1 MESLRYIAE
10 ETGIPPSTIYS
21 AATFYALFN
30 LDPQGDNVVCVC
42 RGTACHTRGSRDLLE
57 KLCLDL
63 GLSGQEPSDTNEADK
78 MALTTA
84 DRRFTVRTVACFG
97 QCALAPV
104 VEVNHHIL
112 SHVNERT
119 LAAGNQGVCNGH
131 KGRKMMPRIQDIGA
145 FNAVREAGLAKLMPA
160 VPRITVG
167 MGTCGRGNG
176 AEEVFHALNE
186 AIHRSGVDVMLAGVG
201 CLGACFQEPL
211 VSVRLPGIRWSCCIA
226 CRPTTPRAFW
236 RRLDRRHAARSG
248 LLQDRGVGPHY
259 HT

>member
-1 MESLRYIAE
+1 MQSVANQVLSANERLLIDGAIARHEDRPGALLGILEAVQSANPHKYLSLESLRYIAD
-10 ETGIPPSTIYS
+10 ETGVPAARIYS

-63 GLSGQEPSDTNEADK
+63 GLSGQEASDTNEADK
-78 MALTTA
+78 LALTTA

-119 LAAGNQGVCNGH
+119 LQREVKALGQTGKTRQGG
-131 KGRKMMPRIQDIGA
+131 K
-145 FNAVREAGLAKLMPA
+145 
-160 VPRITVG
+160 
-167 MGTCGRGNG
+167 
-176 AEEVFHALNE
+176 
-186 AIHRSGVDVMLAGVG
+186 
-201 CLGACFQEPL
+201 
-211 VSVRLPGIRWSCCIA
+211 
-226 CRPTTPRAFW
+226 
-236 RRLDRRHAARSG
+236 
-248 LLQDRGVGPHY
+248 
-259 HT
+259 